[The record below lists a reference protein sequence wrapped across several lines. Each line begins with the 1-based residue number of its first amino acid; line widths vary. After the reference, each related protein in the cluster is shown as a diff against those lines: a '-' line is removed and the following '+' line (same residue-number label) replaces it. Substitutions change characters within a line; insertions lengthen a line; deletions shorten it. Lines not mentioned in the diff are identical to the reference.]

1 MYIYICICIVILKC
15 THIRTH
21 AHIHT
26 HILRLTRIH
35 TDTLSHK
42 QTHTLIHRFAGRLL
56 GRVVCV
62 VGPHVS
68 RSTFMGRLLLPS
80 VASVRPASS
89 STYSTASSVNDEGD
103 DRDITAGRLVKRKR
117 MLSEKQLAH
126 RFVDFKQIGVTA
138 GSGGDGCMSFLRYI
152 LRNPVPLFV
161 CLSTLLVM
169 FMMHYFYT
177 LFRYYR

>member
-1 MYIYICICIVILKC
+1 MYMYCYPEMHSHTHAC
-15 THIRTH
+15 TQTH
-21 AHIHT
+21 AHAQAYAHT
-26 HILRLTRIH
+26 HIHSH
-35 TDTLSHK
+35 TQPSHK
-42 QTHTLIHRFAGRLL
+42 QTHTLTHRFAGRLL
-56 GRVVCV
+56 GRVVCL
-62 VGPHVS
+62 VGPRVS